1 MDPSVFQDF
10 LQRLLVFIPVLLLSL
25 TVHEFAHAWAA
36 RRYGDDTAERMG
48 RLTLN
53 PLAHADPLGTFILPL
68 LNVPFGW
75 AKPVP
80 VNPARFR
87 RDVSMAAGMMW
98 TSLAGPIANVLLALV
113 STLLLGLLIRVA
125 PDPAGVG
132 VGQGLPGIL
141 AMFLYRLMQMNVVLA
156 VFNLLPIPPL
166 DGSRVV
172 DAFLPARW
180 RPQWEAFSRY
190 SMFLLLAIVF
200 LGWRIIAVPVN
211 AFMNGLLHLLGTIV

>member
-1 MDPSVFQDF
+1 
-10 LQRLLVFIPVLLLSL
+10 VFIPVLLLSL
-25 TVHEFAHAWAA
+25 TVHEFAHAWTA

-87 RDVSMAAGMMW
+87 RDVSMASGMMW
-98 TSLAGPIANVLLALV
+98 TSLAGPIANVLLALL
-113 STLLLGLLIRVA
+113 STLLLGLLLRSA
-125 PDPAGVG
+125 PDGAGG
-132 VGQGLPGIL
+132 GGNGLPGIL
-141 AMFLYRLMQMNVVLA
+141 ALFLYRMMQMNVVLA

-211 AFMNGLLHLLGTIV
+211 AFMNGLLHLLGTIA